1 MKDLIV
7 CGAVRGSTFL
17 LTAVLLFVTG
27 TPPTTSAS
35 TAAFGFVGLLVRP
48 WLVCGILSPVFFS
61 SFALYPSFFF
71 IPSSLVSE
79 RSEDFYFFLKH

>member
-17 LTAVLLFVTG
+17 MTAVLLIVTPL
-27 TPPTTSAS
+27 TPSSSTTS
-35 TAAFGFVGLLVRP
+35 AAFGFVGLLVRP
-48 WLVCGILSPVFFS
+48 WLVCRLLSPIFFS

-71 IPSSLVSE
+71 SLVSE
-79 RSEDFYFFLKH
+79 RSERFYFF

>member
-7 CGAVRGSTFL
+7 CGAVRGSTIL
-17 LTAVLLFVTG
+17 MSAVLLFVAG
-27 TPPTTSAS
+27 TPPAASSATS
-35 TAAFGFVGLLVRP
+35 AFGFVGLLVRP
-48 WLVCGILSPVFFS
+48 WLVCRLLSPVFFS